1 MDLNQLRTLA
11 IERFGERLE
20 RATPEAL
27 AQFLAEIQPEL
38 PGSQSGGTFELDG
51 AAGSYEEAM
60 RGYFAE
66 MLAARPERAAAS
78 LWVTA
83 AEMWVDAVL
92 SLERDQ

>member
-1 MDLNQLRTLA
+1 MNLHQLRTLA
-11 IERFGERLE
+11 VERFGDRLE

-27 AQFLAEIQPEL
+27 AQFLAELQPQL
-38 PGSQSGGTFELDG
+38 PGSQSGGVFEVDG

-60 RGYFAE
+60 RDYFAE

-92 SLERDQ
+92 STERDQ